1 MLERRPLWGLI
12 VLLNVCVVIWRM
24 QEPAMLSVE
33 YDGSG
38 GGNVNLQQ
46 NPDFDDYVLP
56 LHQQRQQQQQTP
68 VEQRPPLWRKGVAVR
83 NAIAQQQLYAGKH
96 LLADS
101 AEANEIAA
109 KVTRKAD
116 DSLHISGH
124 SSSSSTS
131 SSSNRSSTSRKNRS
145 QQQIKEHTTSL
156 RSVSS
161 DKSTPSPLVTAATL
175 KNNAELQTTTIG
187 NARTYSFPPDDFHQ
201 LIDLLDFTYLIR
213 QNSCNRD
220 VQALILVHSAPANEE
235 KRRLIRETW
244 GNTDRLP
251 AVNGAMPL
259 RIIFLIGTVD
269 TEALQLDIER
279 ENFENGDIVQGSF
292 VDSYRNMTY
301 KHVMA
306 FKWFLYNCAQA
317 QILIKVDDDVYVNTP
332 QLLIYLD
339 RAAVSGD
346 AGSVGDNTLFTTAAA
361 VATDI
366 QASAAISL
374 RHTADN
380 DRKAFENNTIVDIS
394 SGGSSSSTSSSTAAD
409 AHAAHTH
416 TNSTQFN
423 AAQMIFQHP
432 RDLLFCKT
440 NINAMV
446 KRSYRSKW
454 RVTAREF
461 PGRYYPPYCP
471 GYAIIYSPDVVL
483 ALYNAAQVSTYFWI
497 DDVHITGVLAQNLSI
512 AITNADQYIL
522 YETDCDNLL
531 NDTVNSD
538 DVEFLYAWHLIN
550 SQQVQKLWEMY
561 LTKAHRYFSAAPT
574 SIFVPLQAAAKQ
586 QTSPHPTDYNKFK
599 SYR

>member
-38 GGNVNLQQ
+38 AGQ
-46 NPDFDDYVLP
+46 NIDLEDYALP
-56 LHQQRQQQQQTP
+56 LHQQRQQQHQPQ
-68 VEQRPPLWRKGVAVR
+68 VEQHPVWRRGLAVR

-124 SSSSSTS
+124 SSSSRS
-131 SSSNRSSTSRKNRS
+131 SSSRFSTSH
-145 QQQIKEHTTSL
+145 QQLIKGQTTSL

-161 DKSTPSPLVTAATL
+161 VKSTPSPLVTAATL
-175 KNNAELQTTTIG
+175 KNTAEVQTTTTG
-187 NARTYSFPPDDFHQ
+187 NAREYSFPADDFEK
-201 LIDLLDFTYLIR
+201 LIDLHDFTYLIS
-213 QNSCNRD
+213 QEACGRD

-244 GNTDRLP
+244 GNTEQLP
-251 AVNGAMPL
+251 PVNGVMPL
-259 RIIFLIGTVD
+259 RIIFLVGNVD
-269 TEALQLDIER
+269 SEALQLDIER

-332 QLLIYLD
+332 QLLIYLE
-339 RAAVSGD
+339 RATVSGD
-346 AGSVGDNTLFTTAAA
+346 LENVAAA
-361 VATDI
+361 AAADV

-374 RHTADN
+374 QHTADN
-380 DRKAFENNTIVDIS
+380 DRKAFENNTIVDTSS
-394 SGGSSSSTSSSTAAD
+394 SGSGSSSSTSSSSSVRNAAD
-409 AHAAHTH
+409 ANAAHSQ
-416 TNSTQFN
+416 TNATQFN

-432 RDLLFCKT
+432 RDLLLCKT
-440 NINAMV
+440 TINAMV

-522 YETDCDNLL
+522 YEPDCDNLL
-531 NDTVNSD
+531 NDIMTSD

-550 SQQVQKLWEMY
+550 PQQVQQLWEMY
-561 LTKAHRYFSAAPT
+561 LAKAQRHFAAAAT
-574 SIFVPLQAAAKQ
+574 STFALLQAAAAKQ
-586 QTSPHPTDYNKFK
+586 QTSPHPTDYTKFK